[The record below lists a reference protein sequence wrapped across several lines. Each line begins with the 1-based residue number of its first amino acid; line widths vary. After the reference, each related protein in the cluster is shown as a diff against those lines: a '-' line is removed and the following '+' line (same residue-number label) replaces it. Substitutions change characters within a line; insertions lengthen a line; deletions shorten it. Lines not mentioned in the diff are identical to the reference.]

1 MFDYREFSSRL
12 HTRGIDIDE
21 RMYLFAI
28 MACAGEDEC
37 VAYGLSYDL
46 TEFKRNVPSEQE
58 SEYLSWLKGK
68 ADLVMHTQEFMQLR
82 EIIEESIRSEI
93 QSKATNL
100 KEYKYSS
107 KEIVNMLS
115 ALLADRS
122 ATISD
127 ASVRDIVQLIRELG
141 ALGGFTGSDGFENH
155 FIQIMPKFNA
165 LCIKCGHEFEAH
177 AGISCTCPH
186 CHQTYK
192 WSEEEKRFYPQYEKL

>member
-12 HTRGIDIDE
+12 HTRGVNFDE
-21 RMYLFAI
+21 RLYLFTM
-28 MACAGEDEC
+28 MACAGEDES

-46 TEFKRNVPSEQE
+46 QEFKKHVPSEDE
-58 SEYLSWLKGK
+58 NEYLASVRQK
-68 ADLVMHTQEFMQLR
+68 AELLTQTQEYAQLK
-82 EIIEESIRSEI
+82 EVIEEAIRAEI
-93 QSKATNL
+93 QSRATNL

-107 KEIVNMLS
+107 QEIVNMLS

-165 LCIKCGHEFEAH
+165 LCTTCGHEFEAH
-177 AGISCTCPH
+177 AGVGAVCPH
-186 CHQTYK
+186 CHQSYK
-192 WSEEEKRFYPQYEKL
+192 WSSEEQRFYPNPDKL

>member
-12 HTRGIDIDE
+12 HTRGVNVDE

-28 MACAGEDEC
+28 MVCAGEDES
-37 VAYGLSYDL
+37 VAYGLSHDMQ
-46 TEFKRNVPSEQE
+46 EFKKNVPSEDE
-58 SEYLSWLKGK
+58 LTYLSSVKQK
-68 ADLVMHTQEFMQLR
+68 AELLMQTQEYAQLR
-82 EIIEESIRSEI
+82 EVIEESIRSEI

-100 KEYKYSS
+100 NEYKYSS
-107 KEIVNMLS
+107 QEIVNMLS

-122 ATISD
+122 KTISD

-165 LCIKCGHEFEAH
+165 LCTSCGHEFEAH
-177 AGISCTCPH
+177 SGIGAICTH
-186 CHQTYK
+186 CHQSYR
-192 WSEEEKRFYPQYEKL
+192 WSEEEQRFYPQPSKL